1 MTSAQHQ
8 GSSRYRWSMLGMLL
22 VISMVTYIDRVN
34 VSIAGK
40 YIRDLYGL
48 SSVEMGQIF
57 SAFVFGYALFQ
68 IPSGWLADRVGPRRL
83 LTFAILWRSLFT
95 AVTAPAGTLFTVRL
109 LGVLGS
115 FIFIRFL
122 IGAGEAAA
130 YPNFNSNVRGY
141 RTGSNYTGPNFFGA
155 KMKGLILLEI

>member
-1 MTSAQHQ
+1 MDDVGHAAGDQH
-8 GSSRYRWSMLGMLL
+8 GHLHRPGECFHSRKVHSG
-22 VISMVTYIDRVN
+22 
-34 VSIAGK
+34 
-40 YIRDLYGL
+40 LYGL
-48 SSVEMGQIF
+48 SPVEVGQIF

-83 LTFAILWRSLFT
+83 LTFAILWWSLFT
-95 AVTAPAGTLFTVRL
+95 AVTALAGTLFTVRL

-122 IGAGEAAA
+122 IGAGAAAA

>member
-8 GSSRYRWSMLGMLL
+8 GSSRYRWAMLGMLL

-40 YIRDLYGL
+40 YIRDLCGL
-48 SSVEMGQIF
+48 SPVEMGQIF

-83 LTFAILWRSLFT
+83 LTFAILWWSLFT
-95 AVTAPAGTLFTVRL
+95 AVTALAGTLFTVRL

-122 IGAGEAAA
+122 IGAGAAA
-130 YPNFNSNVRGY
+130 YSNFNSNVRGY
-141 RTGSNYTGPNFFGA
+141 RTGSNYTWPHFFGA